1 MIPDD
6 LAVEIRRLY
15 FAEHWKRGT
24 IATQL
29 GVHRDVVERV
39 VGHCGPRPAS
49 GSVAPGVLDP
59 YKPFI
64 AETLDRYPRLV
75 ATRID
80 DMLRERGYT
89 GSIRT
94 LRRWVRE
101 TRLAPRRE
109 AFLRIERLPGEQ
121 AQIDWARVG
130 TLRVPG
136 GERVLWAF
144 VIVLAY
150 SRAMWAELVFDLDV
164 HSLLRSL
171 VRAATYFGGVTRQW
185 LFDNARTVV
194 LGRHG
199 DAIRFH
205 PALLELASRFSV
217 ELRLCAPR
225 KPVQKGG
232 VERAIRFL
240 RERFFA
246 ARTIVSVAHGNRQLL
261 DFIRD
266 VADPRP
272 HPTLHGR
279 SVADA
284 FIEEQSRLLALPD
297 PLPETDLIEP
307 IKADKQAFVRF
318 ATNRY
323 SVLHDYSERTVTL
336 VASDTE
342 VRLLD
347 GETVVGQHVR
357 SWGRKQVIEDPAH
370 RQALL
375 AQKRGAREPKVRD
388 RLRAAA
394 PRIDELYARWIDF
407 GRNLG
412 SMTARAGK
420 LLDLYGEPV
429 FRAAVHELCNRGAHD
444 LGALTILCEKRRHR
458 PASALPL
465 VLSDH
470 VPERD
475 VVPHDL
481 GGYDE

>member
-1 MIPDD
+1 MIPDER
-6 LAVEIRRLY
+6 AAEIRRLY

-39 VGHCGPRPAS
+39 IGHCGPQPRGRVVPS
-49 GSVAPGVLDP
+49 VLDP
-59 YKPFI
+59 FKPFI
-64 AETLDRYPRLV
+64 AETLERYPRLV
-75 ATRID
+75 ATRIY
-80 DMLRERGYT
+80 DMLRERDYS
-89 GSIRT
+89 GSLRT
-94 LRRWVRE
+94 LRRWVLK
-101 TRLAPRRE
+101 TRPAPRRE

-130 TLRVPG
+130 TLRVAG

-144 VIVLAY
+144 VMVLAH
-150 SRAMWAELVFDLDV
+150 SRALWAELVFDLTV

-171 VRAATYFGGVTRQW
+171 VRASTYFGGVTRQW
-185 LFDNARTVV
+185 LFDNPKTVV
-194 LGRHG
+194 LERHG

-225 KPVQKGG
+225 KPQQKGG
-232 VERAIRFL
+232 VERAIRLL

-246 ARTIVSVAHGNRQLL
+246 ARAIVSIEHGNRQLL
-261 DFIRD
+261 DFVRD
-266 VADPRP
+266 IADARP
-272 HPTLHGR
+272 HPTLPDR
-279 SVADA
+279 TVAGA
-284 FIEEQSRLLALPD
+284 FAEERSRLLALPD
-297 PLPETDLIEP
+297 PLPETDLITP
-307 IKADKQAFVRF
+307 IEVDKTAFVRLD
-318 ATNRY
+318 TNRY
-323 SVLHDYSERTVTL
+323 SVLPEYSERTVTL

-347 GETVVGQHVR
+347 GEKVIGRHAR
-357 SWGRKQVIEDPAH
+357 SWGRKQIVEATEH
-370 RQALL
+370 REALL
-375 AQKRGAREPKVRD
+375 AQKRGAREPKLRD

-407 GRNLG
+407 GGNLG
-412 SMTARAGK
+412 SITARAGK
-420 LLDLYGEPV
+420 LLDLYGAPV
-429 FRAAVHELCNRGAHD
+429 FRAAVHELCNRGSHD
-444 LGALTILCEKRRHR
+444 LGALTILCEKRRSR
-458 PASALPL
+458 FAPALPL

-481 GGYDE
+481 GDYDE

>member
-1 MIPDD
+1 MISVER
-6 LAVEIRRLY
+6 AAEIRRLY

-39 VGHCGPRPAS
+39 IGHCGSQPRGHVIPS
-49 GSVAPGVLDP
+49 VLDP
-59 YKPFI
+59 FKPFI
-64 AETLDRYPRLV
+64 AETLARYPSLV
-75 ATRID
+75 ATRIH

-94 LRRWVRE
+94 LHRWVRGA
-101 TRLAPRRE
+101 RPAPRRE

-121 AQIDWARVG
+121 AQVDWAHVG

-144 VIVLAY
+144 VMVLAH
-150 SRAMWAELVFDLDV
+150 SRAMWAELVLNLDV

-171 VRAATYFGGVTRQW
+171 VRASTYFAGVSRQW
-185 LFDNARTVV
+185 LFDNPKTVV
-194 LGRHG
+194 LERHG

-225 KPVQKGG
+225 KPQQKGG
-232 VERAIRFL
+232 VERSIRFL

-246 ARTIVSVAHGNRQLL
+246 ARTIVSVEHGNRQLL

-266 VADPRP
+266 IADARP
-272 HPTLHGR
+272 HPTLPGL
-279 SVADA
+279 SVAGA
-284 FIEEQSRLLALPD
+284 FAQEQARLLALPD
-297 PLPETDLIEP
+297 PLPQTDLVSPIEV
-307 IKADKQAFVRF
+307 DKTAFVRLD
-318 ATNRY
+318 TNSY
-323 SVLHDYSERTVTL
+323 SVLPDYAEHTVTL

-347 GETVVGQHVR
+347 GEKTVGHHIR
-357 SWGRKQVIEDPAH
+357 SWGRKQTVEAPEH
-370 RQALL
+370 REALL
-375 AQKRGAREPKVRD
+375 DRKRGAREPKGRD

-394 PRIDELYARWIDF
+394 PRIDELYARWVDS
-407 GRNLG
+407 GGNLG
-412 SMTARAGK
+412 NITARAGK
-420 LLDLYGEPV
+420 LLDLYGVPA
-429 FRAAVHELCNRGAHD
+429 FRAAVHELCNRGGHD
-444 LGALTILCEKRRHR
+444 IGALTILCEKRRSR
-458 PASALPL
+458 LAPALPL

-475 VVPHDL
+475 VIPHDL